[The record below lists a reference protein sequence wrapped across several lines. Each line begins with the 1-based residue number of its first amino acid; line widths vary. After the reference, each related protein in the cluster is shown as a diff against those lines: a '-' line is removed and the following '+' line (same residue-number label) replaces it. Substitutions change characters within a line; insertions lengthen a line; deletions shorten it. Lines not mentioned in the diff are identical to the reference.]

1 MTTPMLQHPD
11 LQPQQPVAGN
21 QYPAEVANFT
31 LLAARNRT
39 NDRAPHYFGSFK
51 LNGQWYQV
59 STWITHARSSG
70 EQQLSNSV
78 RPCTPEEA
86 ARHEARE
93 QQYASRQP
101 QQTLAQAHNPLQQ
114 PTIQPGN
121 ATTYVGQAHAAPY
134 GTDTSAE
141 PVVDPNHPF

>member
-11 LQPQQPVAGN
+11 LQPQQPAAGN
-21 QYPAEVANFT
+21 QYPAEVANFN

-59 STWITHARSSG
+59 STWITYTRNGG

-86 ARHEARE
+86 AKHEARD
-93 QQYASRQP
+93 QQYLAGRQTQQTMAQAPNPLHQQAQAAQP
-101 QQTLAQAHNPLQQ
+101 QP
-114 PTIQPGN
+114 
-121 ATTYVGQAHAAPY
+121 
-134 GTDTSAE
+134 D
-141 PVVDPNHPF
+141 VDPNHPF

>member
-11 LQPQQPVAGN
+11 LQPQQQAAGN
-21 QYPAEVANFT
+21 QYPAEVANFN

-59 STWITHARSSG
+59 STWITYTRNGG

-86 ARHEARE
+86 AKHEARD
-93 QQYASRQP
+93 QQYLAGRQP
-101 QQTLAQAHNPLQQ
+101 QQTMAQAPNPLRQTGM
-114 PTIQPGN
+114 PT
-121 ATTYVGQAHAAPY
+121 AMAAPY
-134 GTDTSAE
+134 GQQNDSVAA
-141 PVVDPNHPF
+141 DPNHPF

>member
-11 LQPQQPVAGN
+11 LQPQQPVASA

-39 NDRAPHYFGSFK
+39 SDKAPHYFGSFK

-59 STWITHARSSG
+59 STWIVHARNTG

-86 ARHEARE
+86 AKHEARE
-93 QQYASRQP
+93 QQYAARQP
-101 QQTLAQAHNPLQQ
+101 QQTLAQAQNPLR
-114 PTIQPGN
+114 QPGMPT
-121 ATTYVGQAHAAPY
+121 AMAAPY
-134 GTDTSAE
+134 GQQGDGVAA
-141 PVVDPNHPF
+141 DPNHPF

>member
-11 LQPQQPVAGN
+11 LQPQQPAAGN

-59 STWITHARSSG
+59 STWIVHARNTG

-86 ARHEARE
+86 AKHEARE
-93 QQYASRQP
+93 QQYAARQP
-101 QQTLAQAHNPLQQ
+101 QQTMAQAQNPLHHQQ
-114 PTIQPGN
+114 Q
-121 ATTYVGQAHAAPY
+121 QAINTAPPVYAQDPSAAA
-134 GTDTSAE
+134 DS
-141 PVVDPNHPF
+141 NHPF